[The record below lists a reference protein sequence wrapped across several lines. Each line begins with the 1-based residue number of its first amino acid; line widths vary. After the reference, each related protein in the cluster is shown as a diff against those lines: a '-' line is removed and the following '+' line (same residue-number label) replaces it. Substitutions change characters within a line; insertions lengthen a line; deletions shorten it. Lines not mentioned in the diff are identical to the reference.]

1 VPNQIAKEIG
11 WRSWARIDALDH
23 ATWPETGH
31 PFADYWGIWVETEC
45 PARSGSGREPC
56 CFTMGGCD
64 DGRPYPPPRLTPPD
78 RPRDDL
84 DPSLAFDVSDY
95 GHLGYDAARGRPSER
110 GPVQQQ
116 YRGTWDLWQPPN
128 GDPGVARFLADK
140 VVASVR
146 ESHGRPPPAKA
157 VALHGLDRRAP

>member
-1 VPNQIAKEIG
+1 MQTSP
-11 WRSWARIDALDH
+11 RAR
-23 ATWPETGH
+23 
-31 PFADYWGIWVETEC
+31 
-45 PARSGSGREPC
+45 GRENPGAAGSQALRSAARDPRIK
-56 CFTMGGCD
+56 FVGGLGAPRRAPRIARALGATVLALLAACAAPGG
-64 DGRPYPPPRLTPPD
+64 GRMH
-78 RPRDDL
+78 DDL

-140 VVASVR
+140 VV
-146 ESHGRPPPAKA
+146 ESLGAAATLPQPAKA
-157 VALHGLDRRAP
+157 VPLHRLEVAAR